1 MVEWEALAVD
11 HTRLGAGAGSEESG
25 ETVGAEVGEA
35 EGIGVDADGPNV
47 RGQ

>member
-1 MVEWEALAVD
+1 MVEGRPSPSI
-11 HTRLGAGAGSEESG
+11 TPGSPAGSEESG